1 LQLLAGLG
9 NPGEKYR
16 QTRHNAGFRFLDR
29 LATYVGLGFRPAARL
44 QAETAMW
51 DRPEGRVLLI
61 KPQTFMNES
70 GRAVAAAARYY
81 RIDPADIFIV
91 FDDLDLP
98 AGRVRLRR
106 GGGHG
111 GHNGLKSINRH
122 LDDAGYSRI
131 RIGIGRPASR
141 DVTPWVLGRQHP
153 DEEAGEQRVFDCL
166 LKHVDTI
173 LAHDLALAANHIHLC
188 LEARQDEETRKEGK
202 R

>member
-16 QTRHNAGFRFLDR
+16 QTRHNAGFRFLDH
-29 LATYVGLGFRPAARL
+29 LAAHMGLRFTLTPRL

-70 GRAVAAAARYY
+70 GRAIAAATRYY
-81 RIDPADIFIV
+81 RIEPADIFIV

-98 AGRVRLRR
+98 AGSVRLRR

-111 GHNGLKSINRH
+111 GHNGLKSIHQH
-122 LDDAGYSRI
+122 LGDTGYSRI
-131 RIGIGRPASR
+131 RIGIGRPAAGE
-141 DVTPWVLGRQHP
+141 VTPWVLGRQHP
-153 DEEAGEQRVFDCL
+153 DEAAGEQRIFDCL

-173 LAHDLALAANHIHLC
+173 LAHNLALAANHVHLC
-188 LEARQDEETRKEGK
+188 LEDR
-202 R
+202 